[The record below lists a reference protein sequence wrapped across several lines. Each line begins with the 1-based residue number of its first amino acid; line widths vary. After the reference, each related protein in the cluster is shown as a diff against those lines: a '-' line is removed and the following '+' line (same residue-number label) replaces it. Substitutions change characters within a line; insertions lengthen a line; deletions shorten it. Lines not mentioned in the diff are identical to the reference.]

1 MALGKRQSPGHTA
14 PQPAQHSKIS
24 DGPYWAKSVWAVM
37 KHITNSQ
44 WMQIGLTY
52 WSVTPGSRTKLR
64 SNAERLQI
72 TITPA
77 IHNWNITDSAV
88 SRFVKN
94 NFKYCSLLLHLL
106 ILWFY
111 WYANFWWTEL
121 INVIFWNEIQG
132 CDCIQKLTL
141 HSYSTRRQHFPRR
154 AISIK
159 CLTEGSWR
167 WFMSPV
173 LGNTVIGEVLSVQV
187 TQESGSSILRVA

>member
-1 MALGKRQSPGHTA
+1 MIPSQSLLGSAPIWGGSWFTTTAGRSFRLCCAWVALGKRQSPGHTA

-111 WYANFWWTEL
+111 WYANFWWTAYKCNFLE
-121 INVIFWNEIQG
+121 WNPRMW
-132 CDCIQKLTL
+132 L
-141 HSYSTRRQHFPRR
+141 HSK
-154 AISIK
+154 IN
-159 CLTEGSWR
+159 LT
-167 WFMSPV
+167 
-173 LGNTVIGEVLSVQV
+173 
-187 TQESGSSILRVA
+187 